1 MEYFY
6 NVVIASVNTFSTATY
21 EKMPAPTKWLY
32 IPSGVTGKE
41 GCTEAGGSGKQ
52 AFYTEYSYEYCPAD
66 QIVYVGELGMWRYYQ
81 LGDAAPAIAIAHEWG
96 HHVQKQTGVYK
107 GYTGLN
113 AEQSRLYTIRVENQA
128 DCIAGAW
135 FGWAASQGA
144 VTQDDYADADNIMA
158 DVASLEQDNTRYHG
172 TLQERTDSF
181 IAGMQKGIYSCVG
194 FFPNIPIIR
203 Q

>member
-1 MEYFY
+1 M
-6 NVVIASVNTFSTATY
+6 VLSVNSRLHT
-21 EKMPAPTKWLY
+21 L
-32 IPSGVTGKE
+32 
-41 GCTEAGGSGKQ
+41 CTLRVK
-52 AFYTEYSYEYCPAD
+52 
-66 QIVYVGELGMWRYYQ
+66 GEQ
-81 LGDAAPAIAIAHEWG
+81 L
-96 HHVQKQTGVYK
+96 
-107 GYTGLN
+107 
-113 AEQSRLYTIRVENQA
+113 RLYTIRAENQA

-135 FGWAASQGA
+135 FGWAASQGV